1 MESFVAQAGV
11 LKLAKDARR
20 PLAGSIGPQTGD
32 AMKKAG
38 IPIDFSA
45 KTPGL
50 DALVEALL
58 KKLSSK

>member
-1 MESFVAQAGV
+1 

-20 PLAGSIGPQTGD
+20 PLAGSIGPQTNE
-32 AMKKAG
+32 AMKKTG
-38 IPIDFSA
+38 MPIDFSA

-58 KKLSSK
+58 KRLSGK